1 MDIINQVKKYR
12 KSYNLT
18 QESLAQA
25 VGVSRRT
32 IISLEK
38 GSYTPSLL
46 LAFQLADFLEV
57 DINELFYLD
66 KELGEKHEKNNF

>member
-12 KSYNLT
+12 KSHNLT

-46 LAFQLADFLEV
+46 LAFQLADFLEI

-66 KELGEKHEKNNF
+66 EDLE